1 MILRG
6 DLINWAKSYQNR
18 KYFNPLV
25 SGPGSERSNDEEEK
39 NWRSKISFD
48 TDDTA
53 GRLTLRND
61 TRIYL

>member
-18 KYFNPLV
+18 KYVDPLV
-25 SGPGSERSNDEEEK
+25 SGPGRGSNDEK
-39 NWRSKISFD
+39 NWRSKISCD